1 MGSSELG
8 PTPPWAAAATAAI
21 LGAGVFIAS
30 MLFDVDGPLWL
41 TVSGAGVLVAALVFM
56 VLPFRDLRHYG
67 SPPPGAPYYAT
78 TRLVEQGIYRIV
90 RHPQYLGYAL
100 LVLGF
105 AAVTPHWA
113 VIGLALGSAVF
124 FYLQAL
130 QEEAFCI
137 DRFGDAYR
145 DYARRVPRFNALTG
159 LWRLW
164 RS

>member
-1 MGSSELG
+1 MGSSELA
-8 PTPPWAAAATAAI
+8 TSPPWAAAAVAAV
-21 LGAGVFIAS
+21 LGAGVLIAS
-30 MLFDVDGPLWL
+30 VFIDVDGPLWL
-41 TVSGAGVLVAALVFM
+41 TAFGAGLLIVALVFM

-67 SPPPGAPYYAT
+67 EPRPGTPYYAA

-105 AAVTPHWA
+105 AAVTPHWT
-113 VIGLALGSAVF
+113 VIGLAAGSAVF
-124 FYLQAL
+124 FYIQAL
-130 QEEAFCI
+130 QEEVYCS

-145 DYARRVPRFNALTG
+145 DYARRVPRFNALAG
-159 LWRLW
+159 IWRLW